1 MNSLSITHMLN
12 LESRAPD
19 LDLPSVLL
27 YQHIPW
33 VAPEGYLHWI
43 FKPAQ
48 PNDLDRVCTELRVPG
63 VWRDFLKQQNGASIF
78 NALDLDG
85 VREANA
91 LMVRNTSDRKPF
103 DIANSNQPRKLPPDR
118 DWLCIGS
125 YAYYRSR
132 AMLDRENGQVH
143 VVEQDTPRVIATWPS
158 AELWLSEEVA
168 RLRLLFSEDGHLLTD
183 KEYTDPQRA
192 FPSA

>member
-1 MNSLSITHMLN
+1 MLN
-12 LESRAPD
+12 LETRVPD

-48 PNDLDRVCTELRVPG
+48 TADVDRVCADLRIPVG
-63 VWRDFLKQQNGASIF
+63 WRDFLEQQNGAWVF
-78 NALDLDG
+78 NGLDIYG
-85 VREANA
+85 VREKNA
-91 LMVRNTSDRKPF
+91 LMIRNSSDHKPF
-103 DIANSNQPRKLPPDR
+103 DIADSNQPRKLPPQG

-125 YAYYRSR
+125 YSYYRSR
-132 AMLDRENGQVH
+132 AMLDRENGEVH
-143 VVEQDTPRVIATWPS
+143 VVEQNTPRVIATWPS

-168 RLRLLFSEDGHLLTD
+168 RLRLLFSEDGHLLVEE
-183 KEYTDPQRA
+183 EYTDPHCA